1 MSNDNNI
8 VNHLIEDTNNKDKQ
22 LSNANLIIKRY
33 RAYSIVITI
42 LLFVSLVKIEL
53 AKLIAIL
60 VFLVIITLLY
70 FAFKDTSI

>member
-1 MSNDNNI
+1 MNNDTI
-8 VNHLIEDTNNKDKQ
+8 KHLIEDTNNKDKL
-22 LSNANLIIKRY
+22 LSNAEQTIKRY

-53 AKLIAIL
+53 IKLIAIL

-70 FAFKDTSI
+70 FLFKGTSI

>member
-53 AKLIAIL
+53 VKLIAIL
-60 VFLVIITLLY
+60 VFLVIIIFLY
-70 FAFKDTSI
+70 FIYKS

>member
-1 MSNDNNI
+1 MSNDNNTI
-8 VNHLIEDTNNKDKQ
+8 KHLIEDTNNKDKQ